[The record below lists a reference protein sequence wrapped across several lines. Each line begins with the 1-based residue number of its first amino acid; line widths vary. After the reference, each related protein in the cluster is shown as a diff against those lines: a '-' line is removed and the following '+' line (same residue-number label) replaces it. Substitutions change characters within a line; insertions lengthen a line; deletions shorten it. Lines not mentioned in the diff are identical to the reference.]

1 MTPWFIPHIQGV
13 LIKIPAPSIK
23 KIYGTITLCDET
35 FQNTSIFLI
44 RNLVQVLQHHISTL
58 LLKQIRF
65 ALCCV
70 LSLILAASQLIS
82 FLADTK
88 TLQFSAFSIL
98 SDLFRKS
105 YSGISSSKTTCIY
118 LEHSVACHSL
128 RRLLSQVIHLMD
140 NLYNLRPMHDLNIK
154 NKIQTLSPKNNFW
167 TAFKFLNF
175 LITLDLSGFEPETPT
190 LQR

>member
-1 MTPWFIPHIQGV
+1 MTPGFILHIQGV

-23 KIYGTITLCDET
+23 KIYGIITLCDET
-35 FQNTSIFLI
+35 FQNTSTLLI

-98 SDLFRKS
+98 SDLIGSPIREFQVQR
-105 YSGISSSKTTCIY
+105 
-118 LEHSVACHSL
+118 L
-128 RRLLSQVIHLMD
+128 RAST
-140 NLYNLRPMHDLNIK
+140 LNI
-154 NKIQTLSPKNNFW
+154 Q
-167 TAFKFLNF
+167 
-175 LITLDLSGFEPETPT
+175 
-190 LQR
+190 

>member
-1 MTPWFIPHIQGV
+1 MIPSFILHIQGI

-23 KIYGTITLCDET
+23 KTYGTITLYDET
-35 FQNTSIFLI
+35 FQNTLIFLA
-44 RNLVQVLQHHISTL
+44 RNLIQVLQHHISTL

-98 SDLFRKS
+98 SDFIGS
-105 YSGISSSKTTCIY
+105 
-118 LEHSVACHSL
+118 
-128 RRLLSQVIHLMD
+128 
-140 NLYNLRPMHDLNIK
+140 P
-154 NKIQTLSPKNNFW
+154 IQEFPV
-167 TAFKFLNF
+167 
-175 LITLDLSGFEPETPT
+175 
-190 LQR
+190 Q